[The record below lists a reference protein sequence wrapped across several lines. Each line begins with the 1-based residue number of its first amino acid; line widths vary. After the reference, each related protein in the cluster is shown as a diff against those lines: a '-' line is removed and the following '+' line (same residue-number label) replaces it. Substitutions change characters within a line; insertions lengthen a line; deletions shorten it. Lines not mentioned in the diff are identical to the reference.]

1 MNRQSPRPAN
11 NSAPSVDD
19 PPREMADGAPRPEVA
34 ELLAAGMAHHQAGRL
49 AEAEAHYR
57 RVLGIVPDHADV
69 LHLLGGI
76 AYQTGRH
83 EAAIELI
90 GRAIERNDS
99 DPSYH
104 CSRGLVLQGLDRLDE
119 ALAGYDRALLL
130 NPDYAAALINRG
142 VALQALE
149 RFAEALES
157 HDRALA
163 MVPDFAA
170 AWLNRGNTLQQLGR
184 FAEALESYDRALAIR
199 SDLVEAHYNRAETLH
214 SLVRLGE
221 ERLLSLEHLDEAVA
235 QSDRALAQERLKGAL
250 ASYDRV
256 LALRSDYAG
265 ISMSRGITLQKLGRL
280 TEALESY
287 DRALALGPDDAEIWI
302 GRGVT
307 LQGLGRLA
315 EALES
320 YDRALA
326 LKPISA
332 AAVVDRGYILQQL
345 GRFGEALESYDQA
358 LATRPDFAEAWL
370 NRGNALQQLGRFVEA
385 LESYDRALAVRPDFL
400 GALLNRGSALEEL
413 GRYAEAL
420 ENYDRALAVRPDY
433 AEALNNRGNA
443 LQQLGRFGEALDSY
457 NRALAANRYYSEAMF
472 NRGNL
477 VQKLG
482 NVAEALEGYDQ
493 TLDDA
498 ARSHNRGFALPSQE
512 QPNGAI
518 VSNQAEALEPAYA
531 IGQWF
536 NTKQRLWDWDNYDEG
551 EAKARH
557 ALRTSASRLAPFA
570 LLALSS
576 TPEEQLECARH
587 VTAAVAVRAPSM
599 LPRAKPRPTEKIRLG
614 YFSHDFRENAVA
626 ILISGLIEEHD
637 RQRFEIVGYSYGPDD
652 HSAHRARLEGA
663 FDRFVDIRDM
673 RDGEAAELI
682 HADAVDIL
690 IDLNGYT
697 GDFEGRDPRLPAS
710 ADPGQLSWFY
720 RHNGGRLYRLHHR

>member
-1 MNRQSPRPAN
+1 M
-11 NSAPSVDD
+11 
-19 PPREMADGAPRPEVA
+19 
-34 ELLAAGMAHHQAGRL
+34 GRL
-49 AEAEAHYR
+49 AEALE
-57 RVLGIVPDHADV
+57 
-69 LHLLGGI
+69 
-76 AYQTGRH
+76 
-83 EAAIELI
+83 
-90 GRAIERNDS
+90 S
-99 DPSYH
+99 
-104 CSRGLVLQGLDRLDE
+104 
-119 ALAGYDRALLL
+119 YDRAL
-130 NPDYAAALINRG
+130 
-142 VALQALE
+142 ALQPNSAATVIDRGNILQQLG

-157 HDRALA
+157 YDRVLALK
-163 MVPDFAA
+163 PDFAE

-184 FAEALESYDRALAIR
+184 FA
-199 SDLVEAHYNRAETLH
+199 
-214 SLVRLGE
+214 
-221 ERLLSLEHLDEAVA
+221 
-235 QSDRALAQERLKGAL
+235 
-250 ASYDRV
+250 
-256 LALRSDYAG
+256 
-265 ISMSRGITLQKLGRL
+265 
-280 TEALESY
+280 
-287 DRALALGPDDAEIWI
+287 
-302 GRGVT
+302 
-307 LQGLGRLA
+307 
-315 EALES
+315 
-320 YDRALA
+320 
-326 LKPISA
+326 
-332 AAVVDRGYILQQL
+332 
-345 GRFGEALESYDQA
+345 
-358 LATRPDFAEAWL
+358 
-370 NRGNALQQLGRFVEA
+370 EA

-420 ENYDRALAVRPDY
+420 ESYDRALTVRPDY

-482 NVAEALEGYDQ
+482 NVAEAPAGYDQ

-512 QPNGAI
+512 QPNDAI

-536 NTKQRLWDWDNYDEG
+536 NTKQRLWDWDNCDEG

-557 ALRTSASRLAPFA
+557 ALRTSTSRLAPFA

-614 YFSHDFRENAVA
+614 YLSHDFRENALA
-626 ILISGLIEEHD
+626 ILIPGLIEQHD
-637 RQRFEIVGYSYGPDD
+637 RRRFEVVGYSYGPDD
-652 HSAHRARLEGA
+652 HSAHRARLERA

-697 GDFEGRDPRLPAS
+697 GEFQGRDPRLPAG
-710 ADPGQLSWFY
+710 ADPGQLSRFY
-720 RHNGGRLYRLHHR
+720 RYDGGRLYRLHHCSIDLSSRRISSPSSASGWCTCPTATNAMTTNGRLPTARPRAPNASCRRRALSSAASVTAIRSPPPFLTSGCDCCHAVPGSVLWLLDTWTRSAGALAKANLAREAAARGIEPERLVFAPRLPFYPDHLARHRLADLFLDTLPFNAHTTASDALWAGLPLLTCAGNILYRPGRGQHVARGRVRRARHDLTRRV